1 MVMAKTAVSRPSIQT
16 HADSP
21 LERRGCSMRAAPH
34 HDFITH
40 RPEVISQFA
49 NFLEGTFQE

>member
-1 MVMAKTAVSRPSIQT
+1 
-16 HADSP
+16 
-21 LERRGCSMRAAPH
+21 MRAAPH